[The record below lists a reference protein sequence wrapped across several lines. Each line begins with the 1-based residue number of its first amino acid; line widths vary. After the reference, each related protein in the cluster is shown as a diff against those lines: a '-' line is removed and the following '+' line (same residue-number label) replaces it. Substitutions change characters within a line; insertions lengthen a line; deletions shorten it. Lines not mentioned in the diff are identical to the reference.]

1 MKKIKKITKP
11 FEGDT
16 YLVAQAINRNAE
28 VLEDALRR
36 IWELEKDKR
45 KNKVQLTPDSMGDA
59 ISDKIRAEFKRQ
71 GKWLFQAG
79 YTAYNADLA
88 FRTLEFNILKMV
100 EESNGRS
107 K

>member
-1 MKKIKKITKP
+1 MKVKKVSKP
-11 FEGDT
+11 FEGDN
-16 YLVAQAINRNAE
+16 YMVAQAINRNAE

-36 IWELEKDKR
+36 IEKLERQRKDEETTKEDPVADR
-45 KNKVQLTPDSMGDA
+45 IK
-59 ISDKIRAEFKRQ
+59 AEFKRQ

-79 YTAYNADLA
+79 YNAYNVDLA